1 MYLQSPS
8 RKHLPALLFL
18 LIFSSGCHLHHIHRI
33 HKVAPDSTQPR
44 KLAMADLPEY
54 VIESP
59 DILKID
65 ALQLI
70 PLPPYKVQSLDILA
84 IRATKTLPDE
94 PVAGLYSVEPDG
106 TINLGGSYGIVKV
119 VGMSLDDAKKAILT
133 QLLKVLKETTVEL
146 SIAQGRGLQQI
157 RGEHLVRPD
166 GTVSLGTYGS
176 VKVSGLTL
184 SLAKKAIEIHL
195 TQFVQSPE
203 VIVDVLAYNSKVYY
217 VIFDQGG
224 AGQRIMRL
232 PITGNETV
240 LDAISQVSGLTVVSD
255 EKHIWVTR
263 PSRESQADQVLP
275 VDWKAVTTRGRS
287 ETNYQLMPGDRIF
300 VKADPMIT
308 VDTKLARFLAPFERI
323 MGFSLLSASTIQ
335 QLKFNSSSSSNSG
348 ITN

>member
-1 MYLQSPS
+1 MYLPSPS
-8 RKHLPALLFL
+8 RNRLPGLLLVVL
-18 LIFSSGCHLHHIHRI
+18 LSSGCHIHRF
-33 HKVAPDSTQPR
+33 HTVPAPDSTQPR
-44 KLAMADLPEY
+44 ELAMADLPEY

-65 ALQLI
+65 ALQII
-70 PLPPYKVQSLDILA
+70 PLPPYKVQSLDVLA
-84 IRATKTLPDE
+84 IRATKTFPDE
-94 PVAGLYSVEPDG
+94 PIMGLYSVEPDG
-106 TINLGGSYGIVKV
+106 TINFGGSYGTVKV
-119 VGMSLDDAKKAILT
+119 VGMTLDDAKKAILT
-133 QLLKVLKETTVEL
+133 QLMKVLKEPTVEL
-146 SIAQGRGLQQI
+146 SVAQGRGLQQI

-195 TQFVQSPE
+195 TKFVQNPE

-255 EKHIWVTR
+255 EKHIWLTR
-263 PSRESQADQVLP
+263 PSRESQPDQVLP
-275 VDWKAVTTRGRS
+275 VDWKAVTARGRS

-308 VDTKLARFLAPFERI
+308 VDTKLARFLSPFERI
-323 MGFSLLSASTIQ
+323 MGFSLLGASTVQ
-335 QLKFNSSSSSNSG
+335 QLKFKTG
-348 ITN
+348 TTTGAIQ